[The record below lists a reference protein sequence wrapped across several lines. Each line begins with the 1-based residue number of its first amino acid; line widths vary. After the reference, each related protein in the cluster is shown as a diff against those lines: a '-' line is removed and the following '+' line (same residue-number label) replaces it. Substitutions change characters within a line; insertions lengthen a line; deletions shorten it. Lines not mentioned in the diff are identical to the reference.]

1 MKKTIIY
8 LHGYG
13 SSGLSNTVSY
23 LRKQM
28 PDCEVIAP
36 DIPVD
41 PKEALPFLRFLCE
54 TRKPDLVIGTSMGA
68 MYAMQMLKCHT
79 ARGDCALCENAHQR
93 GANRRTGRSQ
103 SLLLVPQ

>member
-1 MKKTIIY
+1 MKVVIVIVIGHSQKVSRPVSKKKNNMKKTIIY

-23 LRKQM
+23 LRKLM

-41 PKEALPFLRFLCE
+41 PKEALPFFE
-54 TRKPDLVIGTSMGA
+54 I
-68 MYAMQMLKCHT
+68 
-79 ARGDCALCENAHQR
+79 AL
-93 GANRRTGRSQ
+93 
-103 SLLLVPQ
+103 

>member
-1 MKKTIIY
+1 VVIVIVIGHSQKVSQSRAPQKKNNMKKTIIY

-41 PKEALPFLRFLCE
+41 PKEALP
-54 TRKPDLVIGTSMGA
+54 
-68 MYAMQMLKCHT
+68 
-79 ARGDCALCENAHQR
+79 
-93 GANRRTGRSQ
+93 
-103 SLLLVPQ
+103 

>member
-23 LRKQM
+23 LRKLM

-41 PKEALPFLRFLCE
+41 PKEALPFLRLLCE
-54 TRKPDLVIGTSMGA
+54 T
-68 MYAMQMLKCHT
+68 
-79 ARGDCALCENAHQR
+79 
-93 GANRRTGRSQ
+93 
-103 SLLLVPQ
+103 

>member
-1 MKKTIIY
+1 MKVVIVIVIGHSQKSPAVSRPVSKKKNNMKKTIIY

-23 LRKQM
+23 LRKLM

-41 PKEALPFLRFLCE
+41 PKEALPFLRLLCE
-54 TRKPDLVIGTSMGA
+54 T
-68 MYAMQMLKCHT
+68 
-79 ARGDCALCENAHQR
+79 
-93 GANRRTGRSQ
+93 
-103 SLLLVPQ
+103 

>member
-1 MKKTIIY
+1 MGRRTRDYGLGVFGPSTGSGARPAVLQSRVPCPKKQNNMKKTIIY

-23 LRKQM
+23 LRKLM

-41 PKEALPFLRFLCE
+41 PKEALPFFE
-54 TRKPDLVIGTSMGA
+54 I
-68 MYAMQMLKCHT
+68 
-79 ARGDCALCENAHQR
+79 AL
-93 GANRRTGRSQ
+93 
-103 SLLLVPQ
+103 